1 MKRLFHITTLLA
13 ALLLLNGCGRPADD
27 LKVVSFNIR
36 LSLRADQDG
45 ENCWN
50 NRRDAAVRM
59 VQQERPAAMGLQ
71 EALPVQ
77 LHYLDSC
84 LPQYR
89 RVGVGRDDG
98 REQGEFMAIYY
109 DTTRLELMDGKTL
122 WLSETPDT
130 PSYGWD
136 AACRRTATLATFR
149 DKQSGQCFCY
159 INTHLDHVGR
169 TARAEST
176 KLIASLVEGQSSNM
190 PVIVGGDMN
199 SALDDTIFSSLY
211 AVGLQDARTLT
222 DSTSHAIT
230 FNNFGQGK
238 GSVIDHFFVRDI
250 KVLRF
255 RTLDGNYFSEELSTV
270 EINNNDVRNGAAF
283 ISDHYPIEILLDLGN
298 K

>member
-1 MKRLFHITTLLA
+1 MKKHINIGVIFF
-13 ALLLLNGCGRPADD
+13 ALLLLGGCGTTADD

-36 LSLRADQDG
+36 LSLRADHDG

-50 NRRDAAVRM
+50 NRREAAVRM

-109 DTTRLELMDGKTL
+109 DTTRLELLDGKTR
-122 WLSETPDT
+122 WLSETPEV

-149 DKQSGQCFCY
+149 DRQSGRRFCY
-159 INTHLDHVGR
+159 LNTHLDHKGR
-169 TARAEST
+169 TARAESA
-176 KLIASLVEGQSSNM
+176 KLIASLVDSLDSDI

-199 SALDDTIFSSLY
+199 STLDDTIFRSLY

-230 FNNFGQGK
+230 FNAFGQGK

-255 RTLDGNYFSEELSTV
+255 RTLDGNYFPEEPSTA
-270 EINNNDVRNGAAF
+270 EINNNDVRNGAPY
-283 ISDHYPIEILLDLGN
+283 ISDHYPIAITLVL
-298 K
+298 